1 MSGVV
6 EVRVPNKQ
14 RLEHTGITVELIG
27 DIIDF
32 TNDANVINFL
42 HEVKEVE
49 KPGAI
54 MGRKVEIT
62 SCGKQ

>member
-1 MSGVV
+1 MV
-6 EVRVPNKQ
+6 EVHVPNKQ

-42 HEVKEVE
+42 HEEKELE

-54 MGRKVEIT
+54 MGRKVVPFGD
-62 SCGKQ
+62 GK